1 MPCGTGAG
9 KTGTVAR
16 DVLRPLLTAPMELR
30 RSIGFFRATTMV
42 VGIIIGASIF
52 VQPSAVTAQVPSVP
66 GVLLVWAASG
76 ALTLIGA
83 LVIAELASAWPRT
96 GGVYVFLREL
106 YSPAVAFLWGWAM
119 FWTMHS
125 GIVAVIAMVF
135 ARYAGTFIPLG
146 DIGTR
151 AMAIGAVLVLSAVN
165 YRGVREGSAV
175 QAAFT
180 SIKVLAI
187 VLIIAIAF
195 TFASHADG
203 ALGAPAAAVA
213 TLPSGRAFALALIAG
228 LFAFGGWHMVSYAA
242 EETVD
247 PARTIPRALVAG
259 TLTVT
264 ALYVALNAAY
274 LRVLPLATVAQSSRV
289 AAEFADAAVGGHGA
303 QIMSALVILST
314 LGAINGVIL
323 AGPRVYLAMAH
334 DGLLFKWAGAV
345 HPTYRTPHRAIAL
358 QAVWSCVLVATGSYR
373 ALFTRVV
380 YTEWIFFG
388 LLAAGLFVARRRAGY
403 APPYRV
409 WGFPVLPAV
418 FVISTLAIVVNQV
431 VAQPAESITG
441 LLFVLLGLPVYYIWA
456 RNPTTTSRSPS
467 A

>member
-1 MPCGTGAG
+1 
-9 KTGTVAR
+9 
-16 DVLRPLLTAPMELR
+16 MELR

-52 VQPSAVTAQVPSVP
+52 VQPSAVTAQVPSVA
-66 GVLLVWAASG
+66 GVLVVWAAAG

-83 LVIAELASAWPRT
+83 LVIAELASVWPRT

-135 ARYAGTFIPLG
+135 ARYVGTFVPLG
-146 DIGTR
+146 DSGTR
-151 AMAIGAVLVLSAVN
+151 LVAVAAVLLLSAVN

-175 QAAFT
+175 QAFFT
-180 SIKVLAI
+180 SVKVLAI

-195 TFASHADG
+195 TIAAHGNG
-203 ALGAPAAAVA
+203 ALGGDATAATA
-213 TLPSGRAFALALIAG
+213 LPSGRAFVLALIAG

-247 PARTIPRALVAG
+247 PTRTIPRALVAG
-259 TLTVT
+259 TLIVT

-274 LRVLPLATVAQSSRV
+274 LRVLPLSTVAQSSRV
-289 AAEFADAAVGGHGA
+289 AADFADAAVGGHGA

-314 LGAINGVIL
+314 LGAMNGVIL
-323 AGPRVYLAMAH
+323 AGPRVYLAMAN

-345 HPTYRTPHRAIAL
+345 HPEYRTPHRAIAL

-373 ALFTRVV
+373 VLFTRVV

-388 LLAAGLFVARRRAGY
+388 MLAAGLFLLRRRANY

-409 WGFPVLPAV
+409 WGFPFLPAI
-418 FVISTLAIVVNQV
+418 FVVSTAAIVLNQV
-431 VAQPAESITG
+431 IAQPLESASG

-456 RNPTTTSRSPS
+456 RKAATI
-467 A
+467 

>member
-1 MPCGTGAG
+1 
-9 KTGTVAR
+9 
-16 DVLRPLLTAPMELR
+16 
-30 RSIGFFRATTMV
+30 MV

-52 VQPSAVTAQVPSVP
+52 VQPSAVTAQVPSVV
-66 GVLLVWAASG
+66 GVLVVWAAAG

-83 LVIAELASAWPRT
+83 LVIAELASVWPRT

-135 ARYAGTFIPLG
+135 ARYVGTFVPLG
-146 DIGTR
+146 DSGTR
-151 AMAIGAVLVLSAVN
+151 LVAVAAVLLLSAVN

-175 QAAFT
+175 QAFFT
-180 SIKVLAI
+180 SVKVLAI

-195 TFASHADG
+195 TIAAHGNG
-203 ALGAPAAAVA
+203 ALGGDAAAA
-213 TLPSGRAFALALIAG
+213 TALPSGRAFVLALIAG

-247 PARTIPRALVAG
+247 PTRTIPRALVAG
-259 TLTVT
+259 TLIVT

-274 LRVLPLATVAQSSRV
+274 LRVLPLSTVAQSSRV
-289 AAEFADAAVGGHGA
+289 AADFADAAVGGHGA

-314 LGAINGVIL
+314 LGAMNGVIL
-323 AGPRVYLAMAH
+323 AGPRVYLAMAN

-345 HPTYRTPHRAIAL
+345 HPEYRTPHRAIAL

-373 ALFTRVV
+373 VLFTRVV

-388 LLAAGLFVARRRAGY
+388 MLAAGLFLLRRRANY

-409 WGFPVLPAV
+409 WGFPFLPAL
-418 FVISTLAIVVNQV
+418 FVVSTAAIVLNQV
-431 VAQPAESITG
+431 IAQPLESASG

-456 RNPTTTSRSPS
+456 RKAATV
-467 A
+467 

>member
-1 MPCGTGAG
+1 
-9 KTGTVAR
+9 
-16 DVLRPLLTAPMELR
+16 MELR

-52 VQPSAVTAQVPSVP
+52 VQPSAVTAQVPSVA
-66 GVLLVWAASG
+66 GVLVVWAAAG
-76 ALTLIGA
+76 LLTLIGA

-135 ARYAGTFIPLG
+135 ARYAGTFVPLG
-146 DIGTR
+146 DAGTR
-151 AMAIGAVLVLSAVN
+151 AVAVAAVLLLSAVN

-175 QAAFT
+175 QAALT
-180 SIKVLAI
+180 TIKVLAI
-187 VLIIAIAF
+187 ILIIGIAF
-195 TFASHADG
+195 TFAVHTNG
-203 ALGAPAAAVA
+203 ALSTPVA
-213 TLPSGRAFALALIAG
+213 GGGTALPSARAFALALIAG

-247 PARTIPRALVAG
+247 PTRTIPRALVAG

-274 LRVLPLATVAQSSRV
+274 LRVLPLATVARSSRV
-289 AAEFADAAVGGHGA
+289 AADFADAAVGGHGA

-314 LGAINGVIL
+314 LGAMNGVIL
-323 AGPRVYLAMAH
+323 AGPRVYLAMAN
-334 DGLLFKWAGAV
+334 DGLLFKWVGVV
-345 HPTYRTPHRAIAL
+345 HPRYRTPHRAIAL

-380 YTEWIFFG
+380 YTEWVFFG
-388 LLAAGLFVARRRAGY
+388 MLAAGLFLLRRRAGY

-409 WGFPVLPAV
+409 WGYPFFPALFIV
-418 FVISTLAIVVNQV
+418 STAAIVVSQI
-431 VAQPAESITG
+431 VAQPLDSVSG

-456 RNPTTTSRSPS
+456 RKPTTQDRSSS

>member
-1 MPCGTGAG
+1 
-9 KTGTVAR
+9 
-16 DVLRPLLTAPMELR
+16 MELR

-52 VQPSAVTAQVPSVP
+52 VQPSAVTAQVPSVA
-66 GVLLVWAASG
+66 GVLVVWAAAG
-76 ALTLIGA
+76 LLTLIGA

-135 ARYAGTFIPLG
+135 ARYAGTFVPLG
-146 DIGTR
+146 DAGTR
-151 AMAIGAVLVLSAVN
+151 AVAVAAVLLLSAVN

-175 QAAFT
+175 QAALT
-180 SIKVLAI
+180 TIKVLAI
-187 VLIIAIAF
+187 ILIIGIAF
-195 TFASHADG
+195 TFAVHTHG
-203 ALGAPAAAVA
+203 ALSTPAAGNAA
-213 TLPSGRAFALALIAG
+213 SLPSARAFALALIAG

-247 PARTIPRALVAG
+247 PTRTIPRALIAG

-289 AAEFADAAVGGHGA
+289 AADFADAAVGGHGA

-314 LGAINGVIL
+314 LGAMNGVIL
-323 AGPRVYLAMAH
+323 AGPRVYLAMAN
-334 DGLLFKWAGAV
+334 DGLLFKWVGVV
-345 HPTYRTPHRAIAL
+345 HSRYRTPHRAIAL

-388 LLAAGLFVARRRAGY
+388 MLAAGLFLLRRRAGY

-409 WGFPVLPAV
+409 WGYPFLPALFIV
-418 FVISTLAIVVNQV
+418 STAVIVVNQII
-431 VAQPAESITG
+431 AQPFESASG

-456 RNPTTTSRSPS
+456 RKPTIQDRSPS

>member
-1 MPCGTGAG
+1 
-9 KTGTVAR
+9 
-16 DVLRPLLTAPMELR
+16 
-30 RSIGFFRATTMV
+30 MV

-52 VQPSAVTAQVPSVP
+52 VQPSAVTAQVPSVA
-66 GVLLVWAASG
+66 GVLVVWAAAG

-83 LVIAELASAWPRT
+83 LVIAELASVWPRT

-135 ARYAGTFIPLG
+135 ARYVGTFVPLG
-146 DIGTR
+146 DSGTR
-151 AMAIGAVLVLSAVN
+151 LVAVAAVLLLSAVN

-175 QAAFT
+175 QAFFT
-180 SIKVLAI
+180 SVKVLAI

-195 TFASHADG
+195 TIAAHGNG
-203 ALGAPAAAVA
+203 ALGGDAAAA
-213 TLPSGRAFALALIAG
+213 TALPSGRAFVLALIAG

-247 PARTIPRALVAG
+247 PTRTIPRALVAG
-259 TLTVT
+259 TLIVT

-274 LRVLPLATVAQSSRV
+274 LRVLPLSTVAQSSRV
-289 AAEFADAAVGGHGA
+289 AADFADAAVGGHGA

-314 LGAINGVIL
+314 LGAMNGVIL
-323 AGPRVYLAMAH
+323 AGPRVYLAMAN

-345 HPTYRTPHRAIAL
+345 HPEYRTPHRAIAL

-373 ALFTRVV
+373 VLFTRVV

-388 LLAAGLFVARRRAGY
+388 ALALGVMRLRRSAGY
-403 APPYRV
+403 APAFRA
-409 WGFPVLPAV
+409 WGFPIAP
-418 FVISTLAIVVNQV
+418 
-431 VAQPAESITG
+431 
-441 LLFVLLGLPVYYIWA
+441 LLFASICLIIVLNALVAGPVESASGFALVAAGLPVYYIWKP
-456 RNPTTTSRSPS
+456 RRPRRLDVRH
-467 A
+467 

>member
-1 MPCGTGAG
+1 
-9 KTGTVAR
+9 
-16 DVLRPLLTAPMELR
+16 MELR
-30 RSIGFFRATTMV
+30 RSIGLFRATTMV

-52 VQPSAVTAQVPSVP
+52 VQPSAVTAQVPSVA
-66 GVLLVWAASG
+66 GVLVVWTAAG
-76 ALTLIGA
+76 LLTLIGA
-83 LVIAELASAWPRT
+83 LVVAELASVWPRT

-135 ARYAGTFIPLG
+135 ARYVGTFVPLG
-146 DIGTR
+146 DSGTR
-151 AMAIGAVLVLSAVN
+151 LVAVAAVLLLSAVN

-175 QAAFT
+175 QAFFT

-195 TFASHADG
+195 TVAAHENG
-203 ALGAPAAAVA
+203 ALAAAPAAATA
-213 TLPSGRAFALALIAG
+213 LPSGRAFVLALIAG

-247 PARTIPRALVAG
+247 PTRTIPRALVAG

-274 LRVLPLATVAQSSRV
+274 LRVLPLAMVAQSSRV
-289 AAEFADAAVGGHGA
+289 AADFADAAVGGHGA
-303 QIMSALVILST
+303 QIMSVLVILST
-314 LGAINGVIL
+314 LGAMNGVIL
-323 AGPRVYLAMAH
+323 AGPRVYLAMAN

-345 HPTYRTPHRAIAL
+345 HPEFRTPYRAIAL
-358 QAVWSCVLVATGSYR
+358 QAAWSSVLVATGSYR
-373 ALFTRVV
+373 VLFTRVV

-388 LLAAGLFVARRRAGY
+388 MLAAGLFLARRRADY

-409 WGFPVLPAV
+409 WGFPILPAL
-418 FVISTLAIVVNQV
+418 FVASTAAIVLNQV
-431 VAQPAESITG
+431 VAQPLESVTG
-441 LLFVLLGLPVYYIWA
+441 LLLVLLGLPVYYIWA
-456 RNPTTTSRSPS
+456 RKAATV
-467 A
+467 

>member
-1 MPCGTGAG
+1 
-9 KTGTVAR
+9 
-16 DVLRPLLTAPMELR
+16 MELR

-52 VQPSAVTAQVPSVP
+52 VQPSAVTAQVPSVI
-66 GVLLVWAASG
+66 GVLVVWAAAG
-76 ALTLIGA
+76 LLTLIGA

-135 ARYAGTFIPLG
+135 ARYVGTFVPLG
-146 DIGTR
+146 DAGTR
-151 AMAIGAVLVLSAVN
+151 VVAIAAVLLLSAVN

-175 QAAFT
+175 QAVIT

-187 VLIIAIAF
+187 VLIIGIAF
-195 TFASHADG
+195 TVAAHGNG
-203 ALGAPAAAVA
+203 ALSSSAPATTV
-213 TLPSGRAFALALIAG
+213 LPSGRAFVLALIAG

-242 EETVD
+242 EETID

-289 AAEFADAAVGGHGA
+289 AADFADVAVGGHGA

-314 LGAINGVIL
+314 LGAMNGVIL

-334 DGLLFKWAGAV
+334 DGLLFKWVGAV
-345 HPTYRTPHRAIAL
+345 HPKFRTPHRAIAL
-358 QAVWSCVLVATGSYR
+358 QAAWSCVLVATGSYR

-388 LLAAGLFVARRRAGY
+388 MLAAGLFLLRRRAGY

-409 WGFPVLPAV
+409 WGYPVLPAI
-418 FVISTLAIVVNQV
+418 FVVSTAGIVLNQI
-431 VAQPAESITG
+431 VAQPLESAGG

-456 RNPTTTSRSPS
+456 RNPTKTMQQPRSPR

>member
-1 MPCGTGAG
+1 
-9 KTGTVAR
+9 
-16 DVLRPLLTAPMELR
+16 MELR
-30 RSIGFFRATTMV
+30 RSIGLFRATTMV

-52 VQPSAVTAQVPSVP
+52 VQPSAVTAQVPSVV
-66 GVLLVWAASG
+66 GVLLVWTASG

-96 GGVYVFLREL
+96 GGVYVFLREA
-106 YSPAVAFLWGWAM
+106 YSPAAAFLWGWAM

-146 DIGTR
+146 DMGTR
-151 AMAIGAVLVLSAVN
+151 AVAIVAVLVLSAVN

-175 QAAFT
+175 QAVLT
-180 SIKVLAI
+180 SIKVIAI
-187 VLIIAIAF
+187 VLIVVVAF
-195 TFASHADG
+195 TFAAHANG
-203 ALGAPAAAVA
+203 ALGAAPSAGGGLFV
-213 TLPSGRAFALALIAG
+213 LPSPRAFALALIAG

-247 PARTIPRALVAG
+247 PVRTIPKALVAG

-289 AAEFADAAVGGHGA
+289 AADFADAAIGGHGA
-303 QIMSALVILST
+303 HIMSALVILST

-323 AGPRVYLAMAH
+323 AGPRVYLAMAN

-345 HPTYRTPHRAIAL
+345 HPVYRTPHRAIAL

-388 LLAAGLFVARRRAGY
+388 MLAAALFFLRRRPGY
-403 APPYRV
+403 SPAYRV
-409 WGFPVLPAV
+409 WGYPILPAL
-418 FVISTLAIVVNQV
+418 FVICTAAIVANEL
-431 VAQPAESITG
+431 VAQPAEGATG
-441 LLFVLLGLPVYYIWA
+441 LAFVLLGLPVYYIWA
-456 RNPTTTSRSPS
+456 RNPTKKPRSSS

>member
-1 MPCGTGAG
+1 
-9 KTGTVAR
+9 
-16 DVLRPLLTAPMELR
+16 MELR
-30 RSIGFFRATTMV
+30 RGIGLFRATTMV

-52 VQPSAVTAQVPSVP
+52 VQPSAVTAQVPSVL

-96 GGVYVFLREL
+96 GGVYVFLREA
-106 YSPAVAFLWGWAM
+106 YSPAAAFLWGWAM

-135 ARYAGTFIPLG
+135 ARYAGTFVPLG
-146 DIGTR
+146 DAGTR
-151 AMAIGAVLVLSAVN
+151 AVAVAAVLALSAVN

-175 QAAFT
+175 QAVLT

-195 TFASHADG
+195 TLAAHAHG
-203 ALGAPAAAVA
+203 ALGEFTHAAVA
-213 TLPSGRAFALALIAG
+213 LPSGRAFALALIAG

-242 EETVD
+242 EETID
-247 PARTIPRALVAG
+247 PIRTIPRALVAG

-264 ALYVALNAAY
+264 VLYVALNAAY

-289 AAEFADAAVGGHGA
+289 AADFADAAVGGHGA

-323 AGPRVYLAMAH
+323 AGPRVYLAMAQ
-334 DGLLFKWAGAV
+334 DGLLFKWVGAV
-345 HPTYRTPHRAIAL
+345 HPAYRTPHRAIAL
-358 QAVWSCVLVATGSYR
+358 QAAWSCVLVATGSYR

-388 LLAAGLFVARRRAGY
+388 MLAAALFFLRRRAGY
-403 APPYRV
+403 APPYRI
-409 WGFPVLPAV
+409 WGYPLLPAL
-418 FVISTLAIVVNQV
+418 FVVSTAAIVINQI
-431 VAQPAESITG
+431 VAQPMESLTG

-456 RNPTTTSRSPS
+456 RNPTKTPRSPS